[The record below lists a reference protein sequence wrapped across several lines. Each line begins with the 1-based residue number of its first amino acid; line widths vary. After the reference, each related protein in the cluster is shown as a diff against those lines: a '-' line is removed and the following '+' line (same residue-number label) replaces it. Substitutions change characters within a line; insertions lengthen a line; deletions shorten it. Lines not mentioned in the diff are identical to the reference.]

1 MAIAP
6 YLMGNIPVEIV
17 DTPYPITI
25 GTPVCDYPANYDP
38 SSISIMR
45 IDRTYYE
52 DYPMSFWPRIEFGV
66 FANTSNASP
75 AINGL
80 PAAFQCVK
88 LGRFYK
94 TRAFI
99 NPSAA
104 PMALNPAPTIN
115 GVTTA
120 IYTSIQMFMNGL
132 HWAPAQYHNVI
143 ANYLWPQAFLPI
155 KMIDGKDVYD
165 TPHIIGQTN
174 SPPGTSAFLARLNN
188 EIVSYS
194 DNFSGS
200 QYEASYL
207 TSGGKIIGVP
217 SSGLNN
223 ANYIVSF
230 FKQRQYLLNRYNLNL
245 HLLTQ
250 KGGAFVS
257 TLIDSV
263 TLPSGASTIY
273 FAATKA
279 FIGYNN
285 ATNQAL
291 MFRPDFGTY
300 YTLECYSSNP
310 TTNLNCSNIQ
320 SAAMDPDGYLYITTG
335 YGNYGVNASKTA
347 QWVGVS
353 KYPVML
359 PPPKIHKTFSSG
371 NGTVFGHLRWSGRRF
386 G

>member
-17 DTPYPITI
+17 DTPYPVTI
-25 GTPVCDYPANYDP
+25 GTPICDYPPNYNP
-38 SSISIMR
+38 SSISIMT
-45 IDRTYYE
+45 IDRTYNS
-52 DYPMSFWPRIEFGV
+52 YPMSFWPRIEYGV
-66 FANTSNASP
+66 FANTSNAAP
-75 AINGL
+75 AINGI

-104 PMALNPAPTIN
+104 PMALNPAPTID
-115 GVTTA
+115 GVATA
-120 IYTSIQMFMNGL
+120 TYVSTQMYMNGPY
-132 HWAPAQYHNVI
+132 WAPAQYLNVNG
-143 ANYLWPQAFLPI
+143 NYLWPQAFLPI
-155 KMIDGKDVYD
+155 KMIDGQDVYD
-165 TPHIIGQTN
+165 TPHIIGSTN
-174 SPPGTSAFLARLNN
+174 FPPGIAAFLARLNN
-188 EIVSYS
+188 EIVSYI
-194 DNFSGS
+194 DNFSES
-200 QYEASYL
+200 QHEASYL
-207 TSGGKIIGVP
+207 TSSGKIIGAP
-217 SSGLNN
+217 PSGLNN

-230 FKQRQYLLNRYNLNL
+230 FKNRQYLFNRYDLNL
-245 HLLTQ
+245 YLLTQ

-257 TLIDSV
+257 ALIDSV
-263 TLPSGASTIY
+263 ALPSGASIY
-273 FAATKA
+273 FAATTA
-279 FIGYNN
+279 FIGLNSG
-285 ATNQAL
+285 TNQAF

-310 TTNLNCSNIQ
+310 STNLNCSNIQ
-320 SAAMDPDGYLYITTG
+320 SAAMDPNGYLYITTG
-335 YGNYGVNASKTA
+335 YGNYGVNTSKTA

-359 PPPKIHKTFSSG
+359 PPPKIHKTFGSG

>member
-1 MAIAP
+1 MSITP

-45 IDRTYYE
+45 IDRTYYA
-52 DYPMSFWPRIEFGV
+52 DNPMSFWPRIEFGV
-66 FANTSNASP
+66 FADTSNASP

-104 PMALNPAPTIN
+104 PMALNPAPTID
-115 GVTTA
+115 GVATA

-132 HWAPAQYHNVI
+132 HWAPAQYPDVNG
-143 ANYLWPQAFLPI
+143 NYLWPQAFLPI
-155 KMIDGKDVYD
+155 KMIDGQDVYD
-165 TPHIIGQTN
+165 TPHIIGFTDH
-174 SPPGTSAFLARLNN
+174 PPGAAAFLARFNN
-188 EIVSYS
+188 EIVSYC

-200 QYEASYL
+200 YESSYL
-207 TSGGKIIGVP
+207 TSGGKIIGAP
-217 SSGLNN
+217 SSGINGD
-223 ANYIVSF
+223 YCVSF
-230 FKQRQYLLNRYNLNL
+230 FKNRQYLFNRYYNNLY
-245 HLLTQ
+245 LLTQ
-250 KGGAFVS
+250 KGGIFDS

-279 FIGYNN
+279 FIGYNSD
-285 ATNQAL
+285 TNYAL

-359 PPPKIHKTFSSG
+359 PPPKIHKTFGSG

>member
-1 MAIAP
+1 
-6 YLMGNIPVEIV
+6 MGNIPVEIV

-25 GTPVCDYPANYDP
+25 GTPICDYPPNYNP

-45 IDRTYYE
+45 IDRTYNA
-52 DYPMSFWPRIEFGV
+52 DTPMSFWPRIEFGV
-66 FANTSNASP
+66 FANTSHASP

-115 GVTTA
+115 GVATA

-132 HWAPAQYHNVI
+132 HWAPAQYSNVN
-143 ANYLWPQAFLPI
+143 ANDLWPQAFLPI
-155 KMIDGKDVYD
+155 KMIDGQDVYD
-165 TPHIIGQTN
+165 TPHIIGSTYF
-174 SPPGTSAFLARLNN
+174 PPGTTAFLARFNN
-188 EIVSYS
+188 EIVSYC

-200 QYEASYL
+200 IYEAAYL
-207 TSGGKIIGVP
+207 TSGGKIIDAP
-217 SSGLNN
+217 ASGLNN
-223 ANYIVSF
+223 GNYIVSF
-230 FKQRQYLLNRYNLNL
+230 FKNRQYLFNSYYNNL
-245 HLLTQ
+245 YLLTQ
-250 KGGAFVS
+250 KGRIFDV

-263 TLPSGASTIY
+263 TLPSGPSLIY

-279 FIGYNN
+279 FIGYKD
-285 ATNQAL
+285 ATNYAL

-359 PPPKIHKTFSSG
+359 PPPKIHKSFGSG

>member
-17 DTPYPITI
+17 DTPYPVTI
-25 GTPVCDYPANYDP
+25 GTPICDYPSNYDP
-38 SSISIMR
+38 SSISIMT
-45 IDRTYYE
+45 IDRTYY
-52 DYPMSFWPRIEFGV
+52 DQLPMSFWPRIEYGV
-66 FANTSNASP
+66 FADTSNAAP
-75 AINGL
+75 AINGI

-104 PMALNPAPTIN
+104 PMALNPAPAIN

-120 IYTSIQMFMNGL
+120 AYTSVQMYMNGSY
-132 HWAPAQYHNVI
+132 WAPAQYPSIN
-143 ANYLWPQAFLPI
+143 ADYLWPQAFLPI
-155 KMIDGKDVYD
+155 KMTEGQDVYD
-165 TPHIIGQTN
+165 SLHIIGQTHN
-174 SPPGTSAFLARLNN
+174 PPGASAFLALLNN
-188 EIVSYS
+188 EIVSYC
-194 DNFSGS
+194 DNSIGS

-207 TSGGKIIGVP
+207 TRGGKIIGTS
-217 SSGLNN
+217 SSGLSNG
-223 ANYIVSF
+223 NYIVSF
-230 FKQRQYLLNRYNLNL
+230 FKNRQYLFNRYYLDL
-245 HLLTQ
+245 YLLTQ

-257 TLIDSV
+257 SLIDSV
-263 TLPSGASTIY
+263 ALPSGVRIY

-279 FIGYNN
+279 FIGYKSN
-285 ATNQAL
+285 TNYAF

-310 TTNLNCSNIQ
+310 STNLNCSNIQ
-320 SAAMDPDGYLYITTG
+320 SAAMDPEGYLYITTG